1 MKKPTLFGKPLGSK
15 PEADEGAKWT
25 PPSQQA
31 GGVGAAPKPSQ
42 DAEPTGGPAAGPRGT
57 QQGAPMADAKTPTP
71 NFPYRGIGPGEG
83 AARPGFPPGAPTPG
97 VTEEEGAKLIV
108 GKNIR
113 LKGEIADCDTLVV
126 EGHVEASMRSR
137 IIEIA
142 EGGVFVGK
150 VEIDSAHVRGTFE
163 GDLTA
168 RERLT
173 IHATGKVSGHI
184 RYGQVAIEAG
194 GEIAGETEVLGKE
207 AAKKPASP
215 SSSEMPSPAP
225 RPVEPAAMKS

>member
-1 MKKPTLFGKPLGSK
+1 
-15 PEADEGAKWT
+15 
-25 PPSQQA
+25 
-31 GGVGAAPKPSQ
+31 
-42 DAEPTGGPAAGPRGT
+42 
-57 QQGAPMADAKTPTP
+57 MADAKTTPTP

-83 AARPGFPPGAPTPG
+83 AARPGFPPGAAPAPG
-97 VTEEEGAKLIV
+97 AVTEEGAKLIV

-215 SSSEMPSPAP
+215 GDSAP
-225 RPVEPAAMKS
+225 RPVEPVAAKT

>member
-1 MKKPTLFGKPLGSK
+1 MFIFLSSRRRHTRCALV
-15 PEADEGAKWT
+15 T
-25 PPSQQA
+25 
-31 GGVGAAPKPSQ
+31 GVQTCALPIS
-42 DAEPTGGPAAGPRGT
+42 TGPRGA

-83 AARPGFPPGAPTPG
+83 AARPGFPPGAPGTG
-97 VTEEEGAKLIV
+97 LTEEKEGAKLIV

-163 GDLTA
+163 GELTA

-173 IHATGKVSGHI
+173 IPETGKVSGQI
-184 RYGQVAIEAG
+184 RYGQIGRAHV
-194 GEIAGETEVLGKE
+194 
-207 AAKKPASP
+207 
-215 SSSEMPSPAP
+215 
-225 RPVEPAAMKS
+225 

>member
-1 MKKPTLFGKPLGSK
+1 M
-15 PEADEGAKWT
+15 ADVKNP
-25 PPSQQA
+25 PPSY
-31 GGVGAAPKPSQ
+31 
-42 DAEPTGGPAAGPRGT
+42 PT
-57 QQGAPMADAKTPTP
+57 
-71 NFPYRGIGPGEG
+71 YRGIGPAGDAG
-83 AARPGFPPGAPTPG
+83 AGMRPGMPGMAAGPG
-97 VTEEEGAKLIV
+97 EEKEGSKLIV

-150 VEIDSAHVRGTFE
+150 VEIDSAHVRGRFE

-173 IHATGKVSGHI
+173 IHSTGKVSGHI

-194 GEIAGETEVLGKE
+194 GEIAGETEVMSKNGAGVAAQRRPAETAGAKPEPGKE
-207 AAKKPASP
+207 TPRLAEAAPAGK
-215 SSSEMPSPAP
+215 A
-225 RPVEPAAMKS
+225 

>member
-1 MKKPTLFGKPLGSK
+1 
-15 PEADEGAKWT
+15 
-25 PPSQQA
+25 
-31 GGVGAAPKPSQ
+31 
-42 DAEPTGGPAAGPRGT
+42 
-57 QQGAPMADAKTPTP
+57 MADAKTPTP

-83 AARPGFPPGAPTPG
+83 AARPGFPPGGTPG
-97 VTEEEGAKLIV
+97 IGVSEEKEGAKLIV

-194 GEIAGETEVLGKE
+194 GEIAGQTEVLGKE
-207 AAKKPASP
+207 AAKPSRPAP
-215 SSSEMPSPAP
+215 EAAAP
-225 RPVEPAAMKS
+225 RPAEPAKA